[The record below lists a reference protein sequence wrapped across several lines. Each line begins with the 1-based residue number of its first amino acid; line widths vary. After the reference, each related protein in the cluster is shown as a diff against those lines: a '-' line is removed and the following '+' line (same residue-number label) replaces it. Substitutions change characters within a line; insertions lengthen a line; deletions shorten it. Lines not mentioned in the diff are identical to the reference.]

1 MSLEPIR
8 PLVLVTGASSG
19 IGRALAQVFAENGF
33 DLLITAEDE
42 DGLAQAATKLRTT
55 CQAEVATVTANL
67 LDIDGVE
74 LVWRALADLG
84 RPLDVLAANAG
95 IGTGGAFAETS
106 LAAELKTVG
115 LNVVATTHLLKL
127 AVEDMARRG
136 EGRILITGSIAGL
149 GPAPFQAVYGAT
161 KAYLNQLGEAIREEL
176 RETGVSVTVLMPGPT
191 DTEFFERAHM
201 EDTPIGR
208 SDGKADP
215 AKVARQGWSAMLR
228 GASGVTTGFMNKV
241 QSSLAGVVPATVL
254 ARLHR
259 QMAEPEEAGGKR

>member
-33 DLLITAEDE
+33 DLLITAED
-42 DGLAQAATKLRTT
+42 GLAEAVTELRTSG
-55 CQAEVATVTANL
+55 QAEVATVTANL

-74 LVWRALADLG
+74 LVWRALGDLG
-84 RPLDVLAANAG
+84 RLLDVLAANAG

-106 LAAELKTVG
+106 LAADLKTVG

-149 GPAPFQAVYGAT
+149 GPAPFQAVYGSS

-176 RETGVSVTVLMPGPT
+176 RETGVSVTVLMPGLT
-191 DTEFFERAHM
+191 DTEFFARAGM
-201 EDTPIGR
+201 DTSAIPDGAMDDPLRVARAGFSALMAGR
-208 SDGKADP
+208 
-215 AKVARQGWSAMLR
+215 AKVVPGIANKLAAVAARVMPEPVIARGARQ
-228 GASGVTTGFMNKV
+228 ASEKM
-241 QSSLAGVVPATVL
+241 S
-254 ARLHR
+254 
-259 QMAEPEEAGGKR
+259 